1 MLLTRQID
9 LLSILIEDTH
19 WHTFSEIAQ
28 KIHCSSKTVQRDLKV
43 IKDVLPLNWS
53 IDICKGKGAIL
64 YKPAGSSRRE
74 LDFLCRRG
82 DITFQIIDIL
92 FRHPSLT
99 VTALS
104 SKLYIPVASLY
115 AHLKEVEQYLQR
127 FGLRLNRKPLS
138 IQGESANFIFMYQE
152 FYTYSYGDHEWAFQQ
167 LAEKDIQQYILNI
180 EKKLNIFFYPM
191 YKRKL
196 MYMLALLLE
205 YKNKKHTIQ
214 LDETFMNRII
224 DTPFYQ
230 NILELNSSIENK
242 YFFNKEEIALLV
254 IAINCSKYI
263 HENLD
268 TYKQKILEYFK
279 TGTSTAYRY
288 IKELIIQL
296 ENNFHI
302 SLLNNDEFI
311 FAILE
316 YLKYI
321 LSKYRFLPRFDCPV
335 NETTLYLQNQHRDTF
350 VKVRNIYREW
360 VEQYKIQTSIS
371 DEDIATI
378 TMHLEGAFM
387 LAHTRI
393 VKVLLLIEDGAKWEL
408 YIKGILHSVF
418 NSIFHFVQADIQDI
432 RMYDYSKLDI
442 DVIITTFLS
451 VQSSVPIL
459 RISTIPTNRE
469 LHDIRSFIYKN

>member
-1 MLLTRQID
+1 MLLSRQID
-9 LLSILIEDTH
+9 LLSILIEDKH

-28 KIHCSSKTVQRDLKV
+28 KIHCSSKTVQRDLQV
-43 IKDVLPLNWS
+43 IKDVLPVNWR
-53 IDICKGKGAIL
+53 IDICKGKGAVL
-64 YKPAGSSRRE
+64 YKPPGSSRRE

-82 DITFQIIDIL
+82 EITFQIIDIL
-92 FRHPSLT
+92 FRSPPLT
-99 VTALS
+99 VTELS
-104 SKLYIPVASLY
+104 SKLYIPVTSLY
-115 AHLKEVEQYLQR
+115 AHLKKVDQYLQR
-127 FGLRLNRKPLS
+127 FGLRLKRKPLS
-138 IQGESANFIFMYQE
+138 IQGESANLIFMYQE
-152 FYTYSYGDHEWAFQQ
+152 FYTSSYGDHEWAFQQ
-167 LAEKDIQQYILNI
+167 LAERDMEQYILNI

-196 MYMLALLLE
+196 MYMLAILLE
-205 YKNKKHTIQ
+205 HKKKKNTIQ
-214 LDETFMNRII
+214 LDETFMNRMI

-230 NILELNSSIENK
+230 NISELNSSIGTQ
-242 YFFNKEEIALLV
+242 YFLNKEEIALLV

-263 HENLD
+263 NENLN
-268 TYKQKILEYFK
+268 TYKQEVLEYFQ
-279 TGTSTAYRY
+279 TGTSTICKY
-288 IKELIIQL
+288 IKEFILQL

-335 NETTLYLQNQHRDTF
+335 NKTTLYIKNQHRDTF
-350 VKVRNIYREW
+350 VKVWSIYREW

-371 DEDIATI
+371 DEEIATL
-378 TMHLEGAFM
+378 TLHLEGAFM
-387 LAHTRI
+387 LAHTRT
-393 VKVLLLIEDGAKWEL
+393 VKVLLLIEDGIKWES
-408 YIKGILHSVF
+408 YIKGILHAVF

-451 VQSSVPIL
+451 VQSSVPIV

-469 LHDIRSFIYKN
+469 LHDIRAFIYKN